1 MSRQILLLVQ
11 VDDATGEVLQDV
23 SEQLH
28 VIGVRN
34 LQILASLGKKGRPGQ
49 VMLIDVDESLE
60 QDVAFVLGTELGVW
74 GYRVLESRHRH
85 FDIETG
91 RCVVVLYADDQVVEC
106 ELGCKRISDAG
117 QLLGIK
123 VEHRDLVALRDRLN
137 DLGVMASLRQLRAA
151 IETAARAAPAGSEL
165 EVVLP
170 DAFRE

>member
-1 MSRQILLLVQ
+1 MSRQIVMLVQ

-23 SEQLH
+23 SEQLNAL
-28 VIGVRN
+28 GVRN
-34 LQILASLGKKGRPGQ
+34 LQILASIGKKGRPGH
-49 VMLIDVDESLE
+49 VMLVDVDESRE
-60 QDVAFVLGTELGVW
+60 RDVAFVLGSELGVW

-91 RCVVVLYADDQVVEC
+91 RCVVVLYADDQVVEA

-123 VEHRDLVALRDRLN
+123 VEHRDLASLRDRLS
-137 DLGVMASLRQLRAA
+137 DLGVTASLRQLRAA
-151 IETAARAAPAGSEL
+151 IETAARAAPPGSEL

-170 DAFRE
+170 GAERD